1 MRAARCARKIVSS
14 ECWKLLTGGCVVR
27 GTTGWTNL
35 FAARCGA
42 VVAAIV
48 AVLAAAPSQAA
59 DRPGLDESRA
69 FVEQLADGAVRTWA
83 MHESD
88 APARAKAM
96 DALIRSTFDVDFI
109 SRAVLGRYWRGLDDA
124 ERRRFRELFP
134 EFVVEVYLP
143 HIAKY
148 SRDHLRV
155 LGARPRGKR
164 DVVVKSELLS
174 EQGAWVDAD
183 WRIRSVG
190 DRIRIIDLS
199 VAGVSLLLV
208 QRQEFEAVIRRDGF
222 ASFVEQLI
230 ERKNRAANAR
240 G

>member
-1 MRAARCARKIVSS
+1 MRALNGLRSHLAK
-14 ECWKLLTGGCVVR
+14 R
-27 GTTGWTNL
+27 G
-35 FAARCGA
+35 
-42 VVAAIV
+42 
-48 AVLAAAPSQAA
+48 AAAALARAA
-59 DRPGLDESRA
+59 AVAGAPAAGAERPGLDESRA
-69 FVEQLADGAVRTWA
+69 FVEKLADDAVRTWA
-83 MHESD
+83 MHPSGGV
-88 APARAKAM
+88 ARSEAM
-96 DALIRSTFDVDFI
+96 DALIRSVFHVEFI
-109 SRAVLGRYWRGLDDA
+109 TRAVLGRYWRGLDPD

-164 DVVVKSELLS
+164 DVIVKSELKTD
-174 EQGAWVDAD
+174 EGDWIEAD
-183 WRIRSVG
+183 WRVRSDEG
-190 DRIRIIDLS
+190 QLRIIDLT

-222 ASFVEQLI
+222 TSLVEQLLG
-230 ERKNRAANAR
+230 RKNEAADTR

>member
-1 MRAARCARKIVSS
+1 MR
-14 ECWKLLTGGCVVR
+14 EM
-27 GTTGWTNL
+27 TGWMNP
-35 FAARCGA
+35 FAARRGA
-42 VVAAIV
+42 AVAALL
-48 AVLAAAPSQAA
+48 AVLVATPSGAA

-69 FVEQLADGAVRTWA
+69 FVEKLADDAVRTWA
-83 MHESD
+83 MHASD
-88 APARAKAM
+88 EAARSEAM
-96 DALIRSTFDVDFI
+96 DALIRSAFDVDFI
-109 SRAVLGRYWRGLDDA
+109 SRAVLGRYWRGLDDGQ
-124 ERRRFRELFP
+124 RHRFRELFP

-155 LGARPRGKR
+155 LGARARGKR

-174 EQGAWVDAD
+174 DQGDWIEAD

-190 DRIRIIDLS
+190 DGIRIIDLS

-222 ASFVEQLI
+222 ASLVEQLL
-230 ERKNRAANAR
+230 ERKNKAASAR

>member
-1 MRAARCARKIVSS
+1 MRRTA
-14 ECWKLLTGGCVVR
+14 
-27 GTTGWTNL
+27 GWMKH
-35 FAARCGA
+35 FAARRGA
-42 VVAAIV
+42 AVAAIV
-48 AVLAAAPSQAA
+48 AVLVAAPSGAA

-69 FVEQLADGAVRTWA
+69 FVEKLADDAVRTWA

-88 APARAKAM
+88 EAARSEAM
-96 DALIRSTFDVDFI
+96 DALIRSAFDVDFI
-109 SRAVLGRYWRGLDDA
+109 SRAVLGRYWRKLDA
-124 ERRRFRELFP
+124 GQRERFRELFP

-164 DVVVKSELLS
+164 DVVVKSELLTD
-174 EQGAWVDAD
+174 EGDWIEAD
-183 WRIRSVG
+183 WRTRSVG
-190 DRIRIIDLS
+190 DGIRIIDLS

-222 ASFVEQLI
+222 ASLVEQLL
-230 ERKNRAANAR
+230 ERKNRAASAR

>member
-1 MRAARCARKIVSS
+1 M
-14 ECWKLLTGGCVVR
+14 R
-27 GTTGWTNL
+27 GTAGWMNH
-35 FAARCGA
+35 FAARRGA
-42 VVAAIV
+42 AVAAIV
-48 AVLAAAPSQAA
+48 AVLVATPAGAA

-69 FVEQLADGAVRTWA
+69 FVEKLADDAVRTWA

-88 APARAKAM
+88 EAARTEAM
-96 DALIRSTFDVDFI
+96 DALIRAAFDVDFI
-109 SRAVLGRYWRGLDDA
+109 TRAVLGRYWRGLDDG

-155 LGARPRGKR
+155 LGARARGKR
-164 DVVVKSELLS
+164 DVIVKSELLTDKGDWI
-174 EQGAWVDAD
+174 EAD
-183 WRIRSVG
+183 WRVRSVG
-190 DRIRIIDLS
+190 DGVRIIDLTL
-199 VAGVSLLLV
+199 AGVSLLLV

-222 ASFVEQLI
+222 ASLVEQLL
-230 ERKNRAANAR
+230 ERKNRAASAR

>member
-1 MRAARCARKIVSS
+1 M
-14 ECWKLLTGGCVVR
+14 R
-27 GTTGWTNL
+27 GTNGWTNL
-35 FAARCGA
+35 FTARRGAAIASIAA
-42 VVAAIV
+42 VIAVFVAA
-48 AVLAAAPSQAA
+48 PMSGAA
-59 DRPGLDESRA
+59 DRPGLDASRA
-69 FVEQLADGAVRTWA
+69 FVEKLADDAVRTWA
-83 MHESD
+83 AHESD
-88 APARAKAM
+88 TPARARAM
-96 DALIRSTFDVDFI
+96 DALIRSAFDVDFI
-109 SRAVLGRYWRGLDDA
+109 TRAVLGRYWRGLDED

-164 DVVVKSELLS
+164 DVIVKSEILTDR
-174 EQGAWVDAD
+174 GDWVETD

-190 DRIRIIDLS
+190 SDIRIIDLY

-222 ASFVEQLI
+222 AGFIKQLL
-230 ERKNRAANAR
+230 ERKNGAPGAQ

>member
-1 MRAARCARKIVSS
+1 MNLLAAR
-14 ECWKLLTGGCVVR
+14 R
-27 GTTGWTNL
+27 G
-35 FAARCGA
+35 AA
-42 VVAAIV
+42 VAALVALV
-48 AVLAAAPSQAA
+48 AVLVAAPSGAA

-69 FVEQLADGAVRTWA
+69 FVEKLADDAVRAWA
-83 MHESD
+83 MYESD
-88 APARAKAM
+88 AAARTEAM
-96 DALIRSTFDVDFI
+96 DALIRSAFDVDYI
-109 SRAVLGRYWRGLDDA
+109 SRAVLGRYWRSLDDDQ
-124 ERRRFRELFP
+124 RDRFRELFP

-164 DVVVKSELLS
+164 DVVVKSELLTD
-174 EQGAWVDAD
+174 QGDWIEAD

-190 DRIRIIDLS
+190 DGIRIIDLS
-199 VAGVSLLLV
+199 IAGVSLLLV

-222 ASFVEQLI
+222 ASLVEQLL
-230 ERKNRAANAR
+230 ERKKRAASVR

>member
-1 MRAARCARKIVSS
+1 M
-14 ECWKLLTGGCVVR
+14 R
-27 GTTGWTNL
+27 GTTGWMNL
-35 FAARCGA
+35 FAPRHGA

-48 AVLAAAPSQAA
+48 AVIVATPSGAA
-59 DRPGLDESRA
+59 DRPGLDESQA
-69 FVEQLADGAVRTWA
+69 FVERLADEAVRTWA

-88 APARAKAM
+88 EAARNEAM
-96 DALIRSTFDVDFI
+96 DALIRSAFDIDFI
-109 SRAVLGRYWRGLDDA
+109 SRAVLGRYWRKLD
-124 ERRRFRELFP
+124 EGQRHRFRELFP

-174 EQGAWVDAD
+174 DTGDWIEAD

-190 DRIRIIDLS
+190 DGIRIIDLS
-199 VAGVSLLLV
+199 VAGVSLVLV

-222 ASFVEQLI
+222 ASLVEQLL
-230 ERKNRAANAR
+230 ERKNRAASAR